1 MAINLAVCLA
11 GIVFELRKN
20 TENIFQFFFANFF
33 NFEKSL
39 PNSRMP
45 FIGQPDMTGK
55 RPKYITILRVIAN

>member
-1 MAINLAVCLA
+1 LNY
-11 GIVFELRKN
+11 EKN

-55 RPKYITILRVIAN
+55 RPKCITILRVIAH